1 MDYCVSESMKY
12 NTNGLRHM
20 ILYYDIMCQY
30 WVHMLSPF
38 ANNHYLELPVS
49 VTHIGRAI
57 GLFHVHGHK
66 DECNAQYAPTF
77 IPGASMVDGKIIEAL
92 WEPLN
97 LIAPSTHKSSPEHHW
112 EIIDD
117 HMNYSNWKK
126 LLCMGAF
133 VSTLVEL
140 TL

>member
-77 IPGASMVDGKIIEAL
+77 IPGASMVDGKII
-92 WEPLN
+92 
-97 LIAPSTHKSSPEHHW
+97 
-112 EIIDD
+112 DD